1 MASNEDNDDADSV
14 TAQAGDF
21 YEERAANLRPVEPEV
36 VVRPTS
42 TLEANILASRPST
55 STRYGFNLKKCIF
68 WLRTFFKRNSKTLQ
82 MEYSQIE

>member
-55 STRYGFNLKKCIF
+55 STRYGFNF
-68 WLRTFFKRNSKTLQ
+68 
-82 MEYSQIE
+82 